1 MAESW
6 EDVTWDTSDPQK
18 EWVVEYTVSV
28 NGDKNHHLTVL
39 YGDDLSDIQRSLL
52 HELRNTYVD
61 NETIEVTVHRMEE
74 VKETSQSVGFEGCFS
89 P

>member
-6 EDVTWDTSDPQK
+6 EDVTWDKSNPEK

-28 NGDKNHHLTVL
+28 NGKKNHHLTIL
-39 YGDDLSDIQRSLL
+39 YGEDVSEIQKSLVN
-52 HELRNTYVD
+52 ELRNTYVQD
-61 NETIEVTVHRMEE
+61 EKIEVTVHRMEE
-74 VKETSQSVGFEGCFS
+74 VNDPSESVNFEGCFS

>member
-6 EDVTWDTSDPQK
+6 EDVTWDQSNPKK

-28 NGDKNHHLTVL
+28 NGKKNHHLSIL
-39 YGDDLSDIQRSLL
+39 YGEDMSEIQKSLL
-52 HELRNTYVD
+52 NELRNTYVQD
-61 NETIEVTVHRMEE
+61 EKIEVTVHRMEE
-74 VKETSQSVGFEGCFS
+74 VQDTSESVSFEGCFS